1 MRMSVC
7 YFEDDS
13 SISWDRR
20 IMSFG
25 QRMSLMGES
34 YGYTLEEYALKI
46 SIFRVY

>member
-34 YGYTLEEYALKI
+34 YGYPRGLYPKNKH
-46 SIFRVY
+46 F